1 MGEAERE
8 GWRREAAARRS
19 GGQIGVRNGEM
30 EGRPTERRARVDYS
44 LYLVTDTALSKG
56 RPLLEVVGAA
66 VDGGATCVQV
76 REKDLPPREYVERL
90 RPVRALLWERGIPLF
105 VNDRVDIALAVEA
118 DGVHLGQTDLPLS
131 LARRIADDRL
141 IVGISC
147 EAPPDAVEAE
157 RGGADYV
164 SVSPVFAT
172 PTKTDTAPALGLDG
186 VRAVRAAV
194 RVPVVAIGGINADNA
209 AEVIRA
215 GADGICVVS
224 AIVSAAD
231 PRAAAATLR
240 DIVERARHG
249 A

>member
-1 MGEAERE
+1 MPLKAGKAVVNY
-8 GWRREAAARRS
+8 G
-19 GGQIGVRNGEM
+19 
-30 EGRPTERRARVDYS
+30 
-44 LYLVTDTALSKG
+44 LYLVTDSALARG
-56 RPLLEVVGAA
+56 RLLLDVVRAA
-66 VDGGATCVQV
+66 VDGGVTCVQV
-76 REKDLPPREYVERL
+76 REKEITSRAYIEILA
-90 RPVRALLWERGIPLF
+90 PVRALLRERGIPLF
-105 VNDRVDIALAVEA
+105 VNDRVDLALAVEA
-118 DGVHLGQTDLPLS
+118 DGVHLGQTDLPLA
-131 LARRIADDRL
+131 LARRIAGERL

-147 EAPPDAVEAE
+147 EAPSDAVEAE

-172 PTKTDTAPALGLDG
+172 PTKTDTAPGLGLDG
-186 VRAVRAAV
+186 VRAIRTAV
-194 RVPVVAIGGINADNA
+194 RVPVVAIGGINAANA

-224 AIVSAAD
+224 AIVSAPE

>member
-1 MGEAERE
+1 
-8 GWRREAAARRS
+8 
-19 GGQIGVRNGEM
+19 
-30 EGRPTERRARVDYS
+30 
-44 LYLVTDTALSKG
+44 
-56 RPLLEVVGAA
+56 
-66 VDGGATCVQV
+66 
-76 REKDLPPREYVERL
+76 
-90 RPVRALLWERGIPLF
+90 
-105 VNDRVDIALAVEA
+105 
-118 DGVHLGQTDLPLS
+118 DLPLA
-131 LARRIADDRL
+131 LARRIAGDRL

-147 EAPPDAVEAE
+147 ESPNDAIEAE

-194 RVPVVAIGGINADNA
+194 RIPVVAIGGVKATNA
-209 AEVIRA
+209 AEVVRA

-224 AIVSAAD
+224 AIVSASD

>member
-1 MGEAERE
+1 
-8 GWRREAAARRS
+8 
-19 GGQIGVRNGEM
+19 M
-30 EGRPTERRARVDYS
+30 EGRPNERRVGVDYG
-44 LYLVTDTALSKG
+44 LYLVTDSALSWG
-56 RPLLEVVGAA
+56 RPPLDVVRAA

-76 REKDLPPREYVERL
+76 REKDVSSREYVARL
-90 RPVRALLWERGIPLF
+90 LPVRELLRERGIPLF

-118 DGVHLGQTDLPLS
+118 DGIHLGQTDLPLTM
-131 LARRIADDRL
+131 ARRIAGNRL

-147 EAPPDAVEAE
+147 EAPHDAVEAE

-172 PTKTDTAPALGLDG
+172 PTKTDTAPGLGLDG
-186 VRAVRAAV
+186 VRAIRAAV
-194 RVPVVAIGGINADNA
+194 RVPVVAIGGINATNA

-224 AIVSAAD
+224 AIVSARD